1 MKRELKFRFRL
12 KLKVNSF
19 GKYKKGDVDT
29 FFIKLL
35 DEQCGLVRW
44 PIEENW
50 DILSCDEYTGLKDKN
65 GVEIYEGDICKLKRS
80 GYMSGNFEGVGVI
93 NYYYDR
99 FRWEAKEG
107 YDEESGVWPHIDL
120 FAGPSAIEVIGNIY
134 ENPELL

>member
-1 MKRELKFRFRL
+1 MQRELKYRFRL

-65 GVEIYEGDICKLKRS
+65 GTEIYEGDIIEYSS
-80 GYMSGNFEGVGVI
+80 GGKAKVVFHEGA
-93 NYYYDR
+93 
-99 FRWEAKEG
+99 FMG
-107 YDEESGVWPHIDL
+107 YDGYASSSEEAYLLLKCPEETPFDGAKFEV
-120 FAGPSAIEVIGNIY
+120 EVIGNIY
-134 ENPELL
+134 QNKDLLE